1 MNGSQNTNHWLQI
14 SLHGTKS
21 NRDGIGTRIKVV
33 SKTVGTQYNHMTTSV
48 GYASSSDGPVDFGLG
63 PDSKASSVEI
73 RWPSGI
79 VQTLHNVSADQ
90 IVKVTEA
97 EP

>member
-1 MNGSQNTNHWLQI
+1 
-14 SLHGTKS
+14 
-21 NRDGIGTRIKVV
+21 
-33 SKTVGTQYNHMTTSV
+33 
-48 GYASSSDGPVDFGLG
+48 VDFGLG
-63 PDSKASSVEI
+63 PDSKADSVEI